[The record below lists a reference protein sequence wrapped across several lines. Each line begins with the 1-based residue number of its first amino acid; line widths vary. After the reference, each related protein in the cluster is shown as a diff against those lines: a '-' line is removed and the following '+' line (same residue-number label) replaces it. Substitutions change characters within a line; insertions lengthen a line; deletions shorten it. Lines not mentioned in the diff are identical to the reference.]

1 MPRLVTAHLF
11 HSVNGVVES
20 PDQWQFGAF
29 GPEEGAM
36 MGQVLAPITEVIIGR
51 GLWQEWSEFWPSAEA
66 TDPFGAWINPIPKHV
81 ISSTLEGELG
91 WNSTLIDGDPI
102 EYVRALKAGEGGE
115 ISVAGGIET
124 VRSLFLGGV
133 IDRLILTTHPVV
145 GQGRRLFDET
155 IPVTRLELLSAQ
167 PTSVGNV
174 MATYALRA
182 ED

>member
-1 MPRLVTAHLF
+1 MV
-11 HSVNGVVES
+11 G
-20 PDQWQFGAF
+20 
-29 GPEEGAM
+29 
-36 MGQVLAPITEVIIGR
+36 VLALGR
-51 GLWQEWSEFWPSAEA
+51 GNRPLRRVDQP
-66 TDPFGAWINPIPKHV
+66 DPKHV

-91 WNSTLIDGDPI
+91 WNSTLVDGDPI

-155 IPVTRLELLSAQ
+155 ISVTRLELLSAQ